1 MTAAWFLTKRTVTAT
16 AGQFQAF
23 KENGVIDRVEIYQ
36 EAGNQDTG
44 TPYIFNST
52 PSYTHYFDNDG
63 QDEGSM
69 PNRFVYDGR
78 RQNSN
83 ATRLYL
89 FHVRDEKKD
98 EAELKRSIESLT
110 NESQEPGKG
119 GNGTN
124 GSLVLLKSVSSSD
137 AKSSSKIQPANPISS
152 QAGQNSQSSVLSYQ
166 IKTFDSSPINSSME
180 TTDRKNVFD
189 SVDSVSFVNQVN
201 KGKFALGSVSG
212 KDKNGAYLR
221 YLDIGAGNKDDN
233 NITIEEHTEIEVK
246 TYSYPYGVEFH
257 SFTSSATVQ
266 DSYSDIE
273 GGKSSAVRISSV
285 SGNGTEFQF
294 SYSSSDRSMV
304 LKVTGPPSSCKG
316 IYLSPGVLLKND
328 GSDLDVVESDTT
340 HSSHR

>member
-44 TPYIFNST
+44 TPYLFNST

-63 QDEGSM
+63 PDEGSM

-89 FHVRDEKKD
+89 FHVRDENKD

-124 GSLVLLKSVSSSD
+124 GSLVLLKSVTSSD

-152 QAGQNSQSSVLSYQ
+152 QAGKNSQSSVLSYQ
-166 IKTFDSSPINSSME
+166 IKTFDSSPINSSKE

-189 SVDSVSFVNQVN
+189 SVDSVSFVNQE
-201 KGKFALGSVSG
+201 
-212 KDKNGAYLR
+212 KDTDGTLLNA
-221 YLDIGAGNKDDN
+221 
-233 NITIEEHTEIEVK
+233 
-246 TYSYPYGVEFH
+246 YSY
-257 SFTSSATVQ
+257 TSS
-266 DSYSDIE
+266 SL
-273 GGKSSAVRISSV
+273 SV
-285 SGNGTEFQF
+285 FNNKASG
-294 SYSSSDRSMV
+294 
-304 LKVTGPPSSCKG
+304 
-316 IYLSPGVLLKND
+316 
-328 GSDLDVVESDTT
+328 DTT
-340 HSSHR
+340 ARVQSYLAVVCHYNIPVIEDRKSVV

>member
-52 PSYTHYFDNDG
+52 PSYTHYFDNDR

-89 FHVRDEKKD
+89 FHVREEKKD

-152 QAGQNSQSSVLSYQ
+152 QAGKNSQSSVLSYQ
-166 IKTFDSSPINSSME
+166 IKTFDSSPINSSRE

-189 SVDSVSFVNQVN
+189 SVDSVSFVNQE
-201 KGKFALGSVSG
+201 
-212 KDKNGAYLR
+212 KDTDGTLLNA
-221 YLDIGAGNKDDN
+221 
-233 NITIEEHTEIEVK
+233 
-246 TYSYPYGVEFH
+246 YSYTSSSLSVFNNKASGDTTAKVQSFLAVVCHYNIPVIEYIYNINIGNDALNAETIT
-257 SFTSSATVQ
+257 FTS
-266 DSYSDIE
+266 DWYF
-273 GGKSSAVRISSV
+273 KRSS
-285 SGNGTEFQF
+285 
-294 SYSSSDRSMV
+294 
-304 LKVTGPPSSCKG
+304 
-316 IYLSPGVLLKND
+316 
-328 GSDLDVVESDTT
+328 
-340 HSSHR
+340 